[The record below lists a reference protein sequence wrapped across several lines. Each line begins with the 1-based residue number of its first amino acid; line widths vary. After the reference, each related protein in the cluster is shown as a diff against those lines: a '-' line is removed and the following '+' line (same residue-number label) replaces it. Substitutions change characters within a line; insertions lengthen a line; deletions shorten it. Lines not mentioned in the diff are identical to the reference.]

1 MMKAIVAGAD
11 GEGIG
16 EELEALGV
24 DVARVDSPVFADA
37 LDDVGIEESA
47 LFVLTDLSEGISIT
61 LAKEANPDVRAV
73 CYGRGDLPESVGS
86 VVDLVVDPSLLDAPA
101 VAEELVEEMDGS

>member
-11 GEGIG
+11 AEGIG

-24 DVARVDSPVFADA
+24 DIERVDSPVFADA
-37 LDDVGIEESA
+37 LSEAGIEDA
-47 LFVLTDLSEGISIT
+47 DLFVLTDLSEGISVT

-73 CYGRGDLPESVGS
+73 CYGAGSLPESVGS
-86 VVDLVVDPSLLDAPA
+86 VVDLIVDPSLLDADT
-101 VAEELVEEMDGS
+101 VAEELVEAGAT

>member
-1 MMKAIVAGAD
+1 MKAIVAGAD
-11 GEGIG
+11 PEGIG

-37 LDDVGIEESA
+37 LDEAGIEETDV
-47 LFVLTDLSEGISIT
+47 FVLTDLSEGISIT

-73 CYGRGDLPESVGS
+73 CYGSGDLPESVS
-86 VVDLVVDPSLLDAPA
+86 SIVDLVVDPSLLDPEA
-101 VAEELVEEMDGS
+101 VAEEVVAELRDA